1 MTLYKP
7 LPPRLL
13 GDLSH
18 FFKMLG
24 DPTRIRILLS
34 ISSGTR
40 CVQDISSDLDMT
52 PSAVS
57 HQLRLLKQA
66 RLVKSERNGRH
77 MLYSLD
83 DDHVEAIMDQGLNH
97 VSHLYE
103 DHDHD

>member
-1 MTLYKP
+1 MMTFKP
-7 LPPRLL
+7 LSPRLL
-13 GDLSH
+13 EDLSH

-34 ISSGTR
+34 ISSGAR

-66 RLVKSERNGRH
+66 RLVKSDRNGRH

-83 DDHVEAIMDQGLNH
+83 DDHVEAIFNQGLHH
-97 VSHLYE
+97 VSHLHKE
-103 DHDHD
+103 PGHD